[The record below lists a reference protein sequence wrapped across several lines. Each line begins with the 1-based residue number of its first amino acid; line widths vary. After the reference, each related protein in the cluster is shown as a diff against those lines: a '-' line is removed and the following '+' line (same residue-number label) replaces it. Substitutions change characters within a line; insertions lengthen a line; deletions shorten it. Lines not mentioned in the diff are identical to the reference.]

1 MKKWNIGKPDIDLSK
16 KLTSGSDLTSLCA
29 DVLVSR
35 GVTSLEQAANFIRT
49 KEPED
54 PFMLKDMEKAVEIIN
69 EAVES
74 CQKIC
79 IYGDYDCDG
88 ITSTVMLYSYLECLG
103 ADVFYYIPERSEGYG
118 LNSEAVNKISESG
131 TELIITVDNG
141 ISAFEEAK
149 LIKELGMSLVITDH
163 HQPGET
169 LPQADAIVNPHRK
182 DCGSSFK
189 YLCGAGVVLKLIA
202 ALDGGDYDMAIEQFG
217 DLAAVGTVADIVTLT
232 GENRFIVETGLRLIK
247 NTENCGLIE
256 LMRVAGLIDENEQ
269 YKDIVSN
276 SVAFMLAP
284 RINAAGRFGSPLQ
297 AVELLLC
304 DDPEEAHELA
314 LELDLLNKKRKEEE
328 QNIINEIYE
337 YIDKNPSILSQRVL
351 VFSGDGWHHGVIGI
365 AASRIVERFDKPC
378 FIITREGDT
387 SRGSARAFGDFS
399 VFGCLTACSDVLSR
413 FGGHQGAGG
422 FSLLTADVEK
432 FSEQIQKYAH
442 DNHEN
447 MPLNTLKAE
456 KVIMPQEITVA
467 NIESLKLLEPFGEG
481 NRQPVFAVIGAV
493 IQDIIPMSAGAHTK
507 LHLKYGGISLFAPM
521 FNTRAETLP
530 FTRGEVWDFMVM
542 LEINEYKGMKSINL
556 RICDFRKNGINQESF
571 FAAASAY
578 EKYIRKEELPE
589 AYYKRMCPE
598 RNELVKVYSAI
609 GQTDISFMSLYA
621 KIDPKTMNYCKIK
634 ICLDIFR
641 EMGLVSISDSCD
653 TITKIKV
660 EKKVDLENSNILR
673 ELRCKWGIRVVQ

>member
-35 GVTSLEQAANFIRT
+35 GVTSLEQAADFIRT

-247 NTENCGLIE
+247 NTENCG
-256 LMRVAGLIDENEQ
+256 
-269 YKDIVSN
+269 
-276 SVAFMLAP
+276 
-284 RINAAGRFGSPLQ
+284 
-297 AVELLLC
+297 
-304 DDPEEAHELA
+304 
-314 LELDLLNKKRKEEE
+314 
-328 QNIINEIYE
+328 
-337 YIDKNPSILSQRVL
+337 
-351 VFSGDGWHHGVIGI
+351 
-365 AASRIVERFDKPC
+365 
-378 FIITREGDT
+378 
-387 SRGSARAFGDFS
+387 
-399 VFGCLTACSDVLSR
+399 
-413 FGGHQGAGG
+413 
-422 FSLLTADVEK
+422 
-432 FSEQIQKYAH
+432 
-442 DNHEN
+442 
-447 MPLNTLKAE
+447 
-456 KVIMPQEITVA
+456 
-467 NIESLKLLEPFGEG
+467 
-481 NRQPVFAVIGAV
+481 
-493 IQDIIPMSAGAHTK
+493 
-507 LHLKYGGISLFAPM
+507 
-521 FNTRAETLP
+521 
-530 FTRGEVWDFMVM
+530 
-542 LEINEYKGMKSINL
+542 
-556 RICDFRKNGINQESF
+556 
-571 FAAASAY
+571 
-578 EKYIRKEELPE
+578 IRL
-589 AYYKRMCPE
+589 
-598 RNELVKVYSAI
+598 
-609 GQTDISFMSLYA
+609 
-621 KIDPKTMNYCKIK
+621 
-634 ICLDIFR
+634 
-641 EMGLVSISDSCD
+641 
-653 TITKIKV
+653 
-660 EKKVDLENSNILR
+660 
-673 ELRCKWGIRVVQ
+673 